1 VSRHLKL
8 LREAGLVD
16 DRPEGVR
23 RMYRL
28 DDAGIVQARAF
39 MAEVWGEAAA
49 RFRLAADNVR
59 EQG

>member
-1 VSRHLKL
+1 
-8 LREAGLVD
+8 
-16 DRPEGVR
+16 
-23 RMYRL
+23 MYRL